1 MVFVFSTHGRVI
13 SASGHH
19 THFTKDAM
27 QESEDVCKE
36 AGSLLGDALFYLPWV
51 TAA

>member
-1 MVFVFSTHGRVI
+1 MVFMFSTHGRVI

-27 QESEDVCKE
+27 QGSEDVCKE
-36 AGSLLGDALFYLPWV
+36 AGSLLGDALFNLPWV